1 MNFMFILLYCS
12 RYLEESLELMH
23 TEFESM
29 EDYWQKKIE
38 EERSFYDEQLRVNES
53 LFKEL
58 EIKMKE
64 TEKLL
69 LDKESSNPCCDK
81 GGLYVIDEQQYLEDQ
96 VNEWQ
101 KEINELKLHVEQL
114 EEFHKYEI
122 EELKGGF
129 EKKICYLTKTRTQET
144 CDQKM
149 LMNITPQGGTLLS
162 EKTHQLEASD
172 VKQEENKIT
181 RFSFVAYRVN
191 MSYLP

>member
-1 MNFMFILLYCS
+1 MFIILYCS
-12 RYLEESLELMH
+12 RYLEESLDLMQ

-38 EERSFYDEQLRVNES
+38 EERSFHDEQLRVNES

-81 GGLYVIDEQQYLEDQ
+81 GSLYIIDEQQYLEDQ
-96 VNEWQ
+96 VNELQ
-101 KEINELKLHVEQL
+101 KEINELNLHVEQL

-122 EELKGGF
+122 EELKGRF
-129 EKKICYLTKTRTQET
+129 EKKISYLTKPKTQET
-144 CDQKM
+144 FDQKM
-149 LMNITPQGGTLLS
+149 VMNICPQCRSLLS

-172 VKQEENKIT
+172 VKQEEIKIT
-181 RFSFVAYRVN
+181 RFSFVAYRVSI
-191 MSYLP
+191 SYLP